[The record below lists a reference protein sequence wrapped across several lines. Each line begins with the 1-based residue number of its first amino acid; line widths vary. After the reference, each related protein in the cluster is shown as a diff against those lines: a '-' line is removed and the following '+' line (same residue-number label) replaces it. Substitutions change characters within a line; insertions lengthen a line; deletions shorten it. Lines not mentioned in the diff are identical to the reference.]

1 MAELEIVHVKNG
13 EGNNPLYKIRK
24 VGGDWVSSAL
34 LKEHQALEYLE
45 KHVPKEVAVA
55 VVEETTTVPD
65 YKNMTKVQLE
75 ELMRGHGIELDR
87 RKSKKALL
95 TEVKNFFN

>member
-65 YKNMTKVQLE
+65 YKNMSLCGGMALSLTVGKA
-75 ELMRGHGIELDR
+75 
-87 RKSKKALL
+87 KKPC
-95 TEVKNFFN
+95 